1 MALEGLRD
9 GLTVR
14 SLGREAALRPNM
26 YLPRSGRATPQEG
39 RLARPPYPSGVHEA
53 GRARRRAA
61 LALAAT
67 LTLWLV
73 AACSAGGQGQI
84 RAIDAFQPLPV
95 PPLGES
101 RVDEAGRRVF
111 DLDVRETATD
121 FGEGEVSGTWG
132 ANGDYLAPTIRA
144 ERGETVVVNVANNT
158 SQMTTLHWHGMHLPA
173 RMDGGPHSMVEPGTT
188 WSPTWTIDQPA
199 ATLWYHPHPHGQTGE
214 QIYRGLAGLFYI
226 DDPAA
231 GVADLPDDYGVDD
244 VPVVVQDKSFTPDG
258 SLDYDAGATTAVGFV
273 GDTVVVNGAIGA
285 YLDVETTLVRL
296 RLLNAST
303 ARIYDF
309 ALADGRPFH
318 VVASD
323 GGLLGAPVEVGSV
336 QLSPAERAE
345 IVVELAPGETTAL
358 VSRTPELGARV
369 DAARIFGGGEFE
381 VLELRADED
390 LSASAPL
397 PQTLAMLAEPDAGTA
412 QHARSFLLGGR
423 TINGRLM
430 DMGRIDEIVPE
441 GRSEVWTITNQ
452 SSLPHN
458 FHVHEGQFRVLDV
471 GGEPPPAVLAGW
483 KDTVYVAPTTDVRIL
498 VRFEGY
504 TDPQFPY
511 MYHCHLQTHEDQGM
525 MGQFVVV
532 EPGTESS
539 EVSAPP
545 AHDAED
551 MHGGTADE

>member
-1 MALEGLRD
+1 MAW
-9 GLTVR
+9 
-14 SLGREAALRPNM
+14 
-26 YLPRSGRATPQEG
+26 
-39 RLARPPYPSGVHEA
+39 LA
-53 GRARRRAA
+53 
-61 LALAAT
+61 
-67 LTLWLV
+67 
-73 AACSAGGQGQI
+73 AACSAGGQGGI

-95 PPLGES
+95 PPLAES
-101 RVDEAGRRVF
+101 SVDEKGRRVF
-111 DLDVRETATD
+111 DLDVRETTTD
-121 FGEGEVSGTWG
+121 FGEGEVTGTWG
-132 ANGDYLAPTIRA
+132 ANGDYLAPTLRA

-158 SQMTTLHWHGMHLPA
+158 SQMTTLHWHGMHVPA

-231 GVADLPDDYGVDD
+231 GDSGLPAEYGVDD
-244 VPVVVQDKSFTPDG
+244 VPVVVQDKSFTSDG
-258 SLDYDAGATTAVGFV
+258 RLDYDAGATTAVGFV

-309 ALADGRPFH
+309 ALADGRSFQ

-323 GGLLGAPVEVGSV
+323 GGLLAAPVDVDSV

-345 IVVELAPGETTAL
+345 IVVELSPGETTAL

-369 DAARIFGGGEFE
+369 DAARIFGGGTFE
-381 VLELRADED
+381 VLELRAAAT
-390 LSASAPL
+390 LTASSPL
-397 PQTLAMLAEPDAGTA
+397 PRRLATFAEPGEGAA
-412 QHARSFLLGGR
+412 QHARSFVMGGR

-430 DMGRIDEIVPE
+430 DMGRIDEVVPE
-441 GRSEVWTITNQ
+441 GQSEVWTITNQ

-458 FHVHEGQFRVLDV
+458 FHVHDGQFRVLSVD
-471 GGEPPPAVLAGW
+471 GAPPAAVLAGW

-532 EPGTESS
+532 EPGTEES
-539 EVSAPP
+539 EVSAPMG
-545 AHDAED
+545 AHDVMD
-551 MHGGTADE
+551 MHDEGAAE